1 MNQLA
6 ETLNGLYKDVRRN
19 GILVLSEGESITA
32 VRNAIKNEDVALRFN
47 VITDLITDLDFKG
60 ALDTFLASS
69 GTGNQTVDVFLRTL
83 INYLLTFDGWKLN
96 FFTKIV
102 MKLYDIFVVGNLLK
116 KLIKA

>member
-1 MNQLA
+1 MNQLS
-6 ETLNGLYKDVRRN
+6 ETLNSLYKDVRRN
-19 GILVLSEGESITA
+19 GILVLSEGESIAA
-32 VRNAIKNEDVALRFN
+32 VRNAIKNEYVALRFK
-47 VITDLITDLDFKG
+47 VITDLIADLDFKG
-60 ALDTFLASS
+60 ALDTFLAS

>member
-6 ETLNGLYKDVRRN
+6 ETLNSLYKDVRRN

-32 VRNAIKNEDVALRFN
+32 VRNAIKNEYVALRFK
-47 VITDLITDLDFKG
+47 VITDLIADLDFKG
-60 ALDTFLASS
+60 ALDTLLAS

>member
-32 VRNAIKNEDVALRFN
+32 VRNAIKNEDVALRFK
-47 VITDLITDLDFKG
+47 VITDLIADLDFKG
-60 ALDTFLASS
+60 ALDTFLAL